1 MQIWFFA
8 PFGALALRYRRIVV
22 HDLPERPDLESAR
35 ERARKHLS
43 PKLSPRMLKD
53 IGLGD
58 D

>member
-1 MQIWFFA
+1 MEIWFYI
-8 PFGALALRYRRIVV
+8 PFGALAPKSRRIVK
-22 HDLPERPDLESAR
+22 DPPERPDLESDRRKAR
-35 ERARKHLS
+35 RELS